1 MGRLD
6 FNALADDF
14 RDRVHAELAPP
25 AAASIADLQQHIAAD
40 AHLTPAE
47 FAAYQ
52 HRVERYRRSCPQ
64 DELPFGP
71 GAA

>member
-14 RDRVHAELAPP
+14 RDRVRAELAPP
-25 AAASIADLQQHIAAD
+25 AAVSIADLK
-40 AHLTPAE
+40 AHVAEERELTPSE

-52 HRVERYRRSCPQ
+52 HRVERYRRSGEPDLFPEPPAC
-64 DELPFGP
+64 
-71 GAA
+71 A